1 VCWCWCCL
9 IDVVEKNRWMGLVV
23 VLPACWCWG
32 EGNRTRRAGRG
43 RRRRREETGR
53 PPPGRAGQASR
64 QGVTESA
71 VSSAPSS
78 LRKAV
83 PSHGLRDRR
92 YSSSIYVWA
101 S

>member
-1 VCWCWCCL
+1 VL
-9 IDVVEKNRWMGLVV
+9 VLREKGIEQEGQ
-23 VLPACWCWG
+23 AGADGG
-32 EGNRTRRAGRG
+32 EKKKPGGHRRDARG
-43 RRRRREETGR
+43 RQ
-53 PPPGRAGQASR
+53 AGR

-92 YSSSIYVWA
+92 YSSSFCAWA